1 MLLLVLIIVLVA
13 FGLLVVALL
22 TGNVLIA
29 WVSVGMSVIAAVVL
43 LIDWMQRRSAVKA
56 GASPD
61 VVTGP
66 PTGGYQRLPDYE
78 PVTEVLPVIP
88 AAGQRPGGSPVDGG
102 ADQATSVV
110 DARFDQ
116 STAAEQTVVMPVI
129 QPSGS
134 TARPSGA
141 EASVTSSSGISSP
154 SVTNFGDDRSGSGPV
169 PSEPPPYAPPPV
181 DAPAKAKSADD
192 EEDERTLLGVPKEIA
207 ARMEK
212 AEQANAESATLFTAV
227 TPGSVP
233 AETPPPAKT
242 PEAAPVAEAPA
253 DDPAAAEAPAAVDP
267 DATLVNSS
275 GNGNGNGGGNGGGI
289 EQAAP
294 EQAAPEQAAPEQNA
308 DETLADVPPFD
319 GEAPEESADPVEAAL
334 VATLDDE
341 VVVVDEQPRYH
352 VSGCRALV
360 SVQVIPLPV
369 REAVDLGFT
378 PCGWCNANHTLAS
391 RHQHASS

>member
-29 WVSVGMSVIAAVVL
+29 WISVGMSVIAAVVL

-88 AAGQRPGGSPVDGG
+88 AAGQRPGGSAVDSG
-102 ADQATSVV
+102 AVDQATSVV
-110 DARFDQ
+110 DARFDHSVDAQ
-116 STAAEQTVVMPVI
+116 QTVVMPVI

-141 EASVTSSSGISSP
+141 EANVTSSSGVSSP
-154 SVTNFGDDRSGSGPV
+154 SVTNLGDDRSGSSAVSG
-169 PSEPPPYAPPPV
+169 
-181 DAPAKAKSADD
+181 DAPAYVPPPIDAPAAVSSDDD
-192 EEDERTLLGVPKEIA
+192 EEDERTLLGVPKEVA

-212 AEQANAESATLFTAV
+212 ADQANAESATLFTAV

-233 AETPPPAKT
+233 AEASAPEVHT
-242 PEAAPVAEAPA
+242 PEPAPVAEQ
-253 DDPAAAEAPAAVDP
+253 PAAAEAVDP
-267 DATLVNSS
+267 DATLVTSK
-275 GNGNGNGGGNGGGI
+275 GA
-289 EQAAP
+289 EQGSAGDVPAANVPAENVAAEQQVPAEPSFDATVADAAP
-294 EQAAPEQAAPEQNA
+294 
-308 DETLADVPPFD
+308 LD
-319 GEAPEESADPVEAAL
+319 GDAPEESADPVESAL

-341 VVVVDEQPRYH
+341 VVVIDEQPRYH
-352 VSGCRALV
+352 VTGCRALV
-360 SVQVIPLPV
+360 VAQVIPLPV

-378 PCGWCNANHTLAS
+378 PCGWCSPDHTLAA
-391 RHQHASS
+391 RHQTASS